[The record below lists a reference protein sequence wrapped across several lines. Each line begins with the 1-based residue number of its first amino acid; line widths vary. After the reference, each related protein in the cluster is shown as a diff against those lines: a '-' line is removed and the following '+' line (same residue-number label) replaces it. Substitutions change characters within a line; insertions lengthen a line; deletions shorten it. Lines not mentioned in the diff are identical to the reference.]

1 MMQKLWLLFCS
12 FNCQVTA
19 KGVVMYQVLSGS
31 ARVNP
36 CKPPNILAFPI
47 CCKAYQSRRAMLR
60 VAHCVYI
67 YFICIYQ
74 RWHRVPYFSPVGL
87 APGAL
92 VWMQGRLLVALS
104 VLHLHVRVSVTVS
117 AIVSKCK
124 CKTVSAPSQ
133 SLPQG
138 GYLALYRG

>member
-47 CCKAYQSRRAMLR
+47 CCKAYQSRRAMLC

-67 YFICIYQ
+67 LCMYISEVA
-74 RWHRVPYFSPVGL
+74 HRVPYFSPVGL

-104 VLHLHVRVSVTVS
+104 VYT
-117 AIVSKCK
+117 
-124 CKTVSAPSQ
+124 
-133 SLPQG
+133 
-138 GYLALYRG
+138 YM